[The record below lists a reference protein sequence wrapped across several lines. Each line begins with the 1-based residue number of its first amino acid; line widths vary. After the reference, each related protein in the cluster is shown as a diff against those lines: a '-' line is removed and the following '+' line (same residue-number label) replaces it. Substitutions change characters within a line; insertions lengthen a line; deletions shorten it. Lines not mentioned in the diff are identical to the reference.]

1 MVFHQLLFT
10 IGSKKQAPF
19 FFFMQSDVNQNQSKL
34 AVRIGFPA
42 LCVSFMYSAFWL
54 AQCNVYGLRDWLEW
68 LPWFWLYDTQ
78 LTTALYSARILCKR
92 FVKEETCICYVR
104 EFCNIFTTHQI
115 YKQLFIAT
123 ILFCRVL
130 ILIRWALCACDT
142 LNRSISVPGLS
153 SFALL
158 EREGRKMQ
166 DPGNGVVLEVLHSR
180 QPCCMAGIMKM
191 FCIRNN
197 ISSHRKKNLL
207 FLPWN
212 MAAEQNRYQASTAND
227 QILVLSRTAARSQ
240 FRHRKLITLKQL
252 INIFSLV
259 LGVQICHGC
268 ISTLIHWILSFDG
281 NSPINHPGCL
291 HYQH

>member
-1 MVFHQLLFT
+1 
-10 IGSKKQAPF
+10 
-19 FFFMQSDVNQNQSKL
+19 
-34 AVRIGFPA
+34 
-42 LCVSFMYSAFWL
+42 
-54 AQCNVYGLRDWLEW
+54 
-68 LPWFWLYDTQ
+68 
-78 LTTALYSARILCKR
+78 
-92 FVKEETCICYVR
+92 
-104 EFCNIFTTHQI
+104 
-115 YKQLFIAT
+115 
-123 ILFCRVL
+123 
-130 ILIRWALCACDT
+130 
-142 LNRSISVPGLS
+142 
-153 SFALL
+153 
-158 EREGRKMQ
+158 MQ

-197 ISSHRKKNLL
+197 ISSHGKKNLL

-227 QILVLSRTAARSQ
+227 QILVLSRMAARSQ

-291 HYQH
+291 HYQHSRGIYHQSSDFNSANTFLRSQLCCNNWQTNSINTTDKQMLTLHTKKIKTKYHKHKWKFRKHIFPCTHKEDVMEDPVLKVSFQQLKINVLCLLSMSQWNTSVTCMTTRKRLPFFSRKIFHSRTISSVYQVNE